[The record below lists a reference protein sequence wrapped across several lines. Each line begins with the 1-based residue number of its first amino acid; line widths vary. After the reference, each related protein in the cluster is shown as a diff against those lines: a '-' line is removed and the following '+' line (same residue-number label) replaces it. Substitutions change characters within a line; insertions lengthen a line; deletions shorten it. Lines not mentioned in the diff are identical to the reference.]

1 MTLWSTFVRSESKV
15 TWVFSKNNLVNDDV
29 SELNSY
35 YSWMLRNKNAHKYW
49 HSWKTRKYV
58 AWQKIWTCTIWTKEI
73 ELILPFWFL
82 LKKLEH
88 FETKGVFT
96 CSILA
101 SIVTILGKYCGNSY
115 KYWPNTWKM
124 CSPACVILTSIGTI
138 LVSFW
143 RNLKRISVIIN
154 FRG

>member
-1 MTLWSTFVRSESKV
+1 MTLRSTFVRSESKV

-82 LKKLEH
+82 LKNFEH

-96 CSILA
+96 CS
-101 SIVTILGKYCGNSY
+101 KYCD
-115 KYWPNTWKM
+115 
-124 CSPACVILTSIGTI
+124 GTHWAWSFVTYLKFLI
-138 LVSFW
+138 CLVAKHIWIFEYVLLLKISFT
-143 RNLKRISVIIN
+143 K
-154 FRG
+154 